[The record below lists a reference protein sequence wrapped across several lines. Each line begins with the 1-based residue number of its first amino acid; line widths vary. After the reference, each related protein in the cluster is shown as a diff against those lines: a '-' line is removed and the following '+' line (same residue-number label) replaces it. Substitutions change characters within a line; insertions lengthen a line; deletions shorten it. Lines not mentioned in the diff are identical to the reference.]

1 MVFVLSES
9 AGEMKWL
16 EWRKMG
22 GCTLSIQAEA
32 PIRKYYY
39 GKRQKF
45 EGQNPTLKEIGKISR
60 LAEREIARYAHEHL
74 KLEDFVVPEPPG

>member
-9 AGEMKWL
+9 AGHLRWL

-22 GCTLSIQAEA
+22 GCALSMQAEA

-39 GKRQKF
+39 GKRQRL
-45 EGQNPTLKEIGKISR
+45 EHQNPTLREIGAISR
-60 LAEREIARYAHEHL
+60 LAEREIARFARERL
-74 KLEDFVVPEPPG
+74 MLEDFAVPEP

>member
-9 AGEMKWL
+9 AGEIRWS

-22 GCTLSIQAEA
+22 GCALSMQAEA

-39 GKRQKF
+39 GKRLRF
-45 EGQNPTLKEIGKISR
+45 ESQNPCLKEIGKISR
-60 LAEREIARYAHEHL
+60 LAEREIARFAHEHL
-74 KLEDFVVPEPPG
+74 KLTEFVVPEPPG